1 MRHPG
6 VRGITARNNLGVG
19 RGLLVVWGGLG
30 GVWMLMLLL
39 CVWGGLCMLLVTMRG
54 RLGMLVGRGLRYR
67 IVW

>member
-1 MRHPG
+1 MRHTG
-6 VRGITARNNLGVG
+6 VRGITARNDLGMGGGLLVVG
-19 RGLLVVWGGLG
+19 RGLG
-30 GVWMLMLLL
+30 GVRMLML